1 MFEVLL
7 SLICGF
13 AITYLAI
20 PVIITVSERKRLFD
34 IPDERKVHETP
45 IPALGGLGIF
55 AGFIISVLV
64 SIPFQNNPEIKF
76 ILAATVV
83 IFFLGLKDDI
93 LIISPVKKF
102 IGQVI
107 ASFLVIYCAEVQLFS
122 LHGIFGFNELPEA
135 VSLVLTYF
143 TVMVVIN
150 SFNLIDGVDGLA
162 GSLGVIATT
171 FFGFYFL
178 LNDQFAYAILSF
190 GMAGSVV
197 AFLIFNYQPAKI
209 FMGDTGSMLIGTVTS
224 VLVIKF
230 IETAQTPGVALPL
243 KASPAIGFTVMVVPL
258 LDTLRVFAIRIWNRR
273 SPFTADRNHIH
284 HILLDCGMNHRMVSL
299 SLSLFTIVCTTIVFV
314 LSDLGSTIL
323 LSGLI
328 LVFYSMVGW
337 MSMTRNRR
345 RPAVIV
351 EMDIE
356 TEVKAPSIVKLSTK
370 TMAGQEN

>member
-7 SLICGF
+7 SLISGF

-45 IPALGGLGIF
+45 IPSLGGLGIF

-64 SIPFQNNPEIKF
+64 SLPFQNNPEVKY

-107 ASFLVIYCAEVQLFS
+107 ASFLIIYCAEIQLFS
-122 LHGIFGFNELPEA
+122 LYGVLGFTDLPQA
-135 VSLVLTYF
+135 FSLILTYF

-150 SFNLIDGVDGLA
+150 SYNLIDGVDGLA

-178 LNDQFAYAILSF
+178 LNDQFSYAILSF

-197 AFLIFNYQPAKI
+197 SFLIFNYQPAKI

-230 IETAQTPGVALPL
+230 IEIAQTPGVALPL
-243 KASPAIGFTVMVVPL
+243 KASPAIGFTVMAVPL
-258 LDTLRVFAIRIWNRR
+258 LDTLRVFAIRIRNRR
-273 SPFTADRNHIH
+273 SPFAADRNHIH

-299 SLSLFTIVCTTIVFV
+299 SLSLFTIVCTAIVF
-314 LSDLGSTIL
+314 LLNDLGSTIL

-328 LVFYSMVGW
+328 LVFYAMVGW
-337 MSMTRNRR
+337 MSMVRNRR
-345 RPAVIV
+345 KTAVIV
-351 EMDIE
+351 EME
-356 TEVKAPSIVKLSTK
+356 LGEEVKPPSIVKLGSK
-370 TMAGQEN
+370 AMAGQEN

>member
-1 MFEVLL
+1 MFDVLL
-7 SLICGF
+7 SLISGF

-34 IPDERKVHETP
+34 IPDERKVHQTP

-55 AGFIISVLV
+55 AGFMISVLI
-64 SIPFQNNPEIKF
+64 SLPFQNNPEIKYL
-76 ILAATVV
+76 LAATVV

-107 ASFLVIYCAEVQLFS
+107 ASFLIIYCAEIQLFS
-122 LHGIFGFNELPEA
+122 LHGILGFNELPEA
-135 VSLVLTYF
+135 VSLLLTYF

-178 LNDQFAYAILSF
+178 LVDQFSYAIVSF
-190 GMAGSVV
+190 GIAGSTV

-209 FMGDTGSMLIGTVTS
+209 FMGDTGSMLIGTITS

-230 IETAQTPGVALPL
+230 IAVAQTPGVALPL
-243 KASPAIGFTVMVVPL
+243 KAAPAIGFTVLAVPL
-258 LDTLRVFAIRIWNRR
+258 LDTLRVFAIRIMNKR
-273 SPFTADRNHIH
+273 SPFAADRNHIH
-284 HILLDCGMNHRMVSL
+284 HILLDCGLNHRMVTL
-299 SLSLFTIVCTTIVFV
+299 SLSLFTLVATTLAFTF
-314 LSDLGSTIL
+314 SYLGSTL
-323 LSGLI
+323 LLIGLMV
-328 LVFYSMVGW
+328 VFYSTV
-337 MSMTRNRR
+337 SLLILARNRR
-345 RPAVIV
+345 QPAVVV
-351 EMDIE
+351 EMDMEESI
-356 TEVKAPSIVKLSTK
+356 KPPSIVTIAKK
-370 TMAGQEN
+370 AMAGQEN